1 MTKRHAGS
9 GDSNEGLP
17 PFIELLRGR
26 DGRDG
31 RDGEPGPK
39 GSPGGTGEKGDTGPQ
54 GPQGPSSGG
63 VTYIR
68 WGRTTCP
75 NTPGTELV
83 YSGRAAGTFYNVQG
97 GTSDYLC
104 LPDTPEYSTYRP
116 GVQGFPPIYGAE
128 YQTDHATLPFPGVHE
143 HNVPCAVCLNSQRK
157 AVLTIPAR
165 ITCPFSWTLE
175 YCGYLMTGYRG
186 HRRTA
191 SACVDKNPDRVPGEA
206 ANTDGALFYN
216 IEAAC
221 TGILCPPYD
230 PEKEL
235 TCAVCTK

>member
-1 MTKRHAGS
+1 MRPFLFLITLFTFALVKAEAVPSGKEVTKRQAES
-9 GDSNEGLP
+9 GDSNERLP

-39 GSPGGTGEKGDTGPQ
+39 GSPGATAEKGDTGPQ
-54 GPQGPSSGG
+54 GPPGPSSGG

-75 NTPGTELV
+75 NTPGTERV
-83 YSGRAAGTFYNVQG
+83 YSGRAAGTSYNVQG

-116 GVQGFPPIYGAE
+116 GVQGYSPIHGAE
-128 YQTDHATLPFPGVHE
+128 YETNHATLPIPGVYE

-157 AVLTIPAR
+157 AVLTIPAC
-165 ITCPFSWTLE
+165 ITCPSSWTLE
-175 YCGYLMTGYRG
+175 
-186 HRRTA
+186 
-191 SACVDKNPDRVPGEA
+191 
-206 ANTDGALFYN
+206 
-216 IEAAC
+216 
-221 TGILCPPYD
+221 
-230 PEKEL
+230 
-235 TCAVCTK
+235 